1 MKKFICLLLVIT
13 ISFLL
18 IACHSK
24 SSKDTQLFYYL
35 RKEIDFESESPVIG
49 SELHRSGTDL
59 NAILQL
65 YLNGPESAELS
76 SPIPVGTT
84 LISTEIQDDTLSIC
98 LSDSFAQ
105 ITGLDL
111 SLACIALSKT
121 AMEIADV
128 QLVRICTENEQ
139 LNGDKWFA
147 VSEDLVHLTEFDH
160 PDNDNN

>member
-1 MKKFICLLLVIT
+1 MKKLICLILVIT

-49 SELHRSGTDL
+49 SEMRRSGTDL

-111 SLACIALSKT
+111 TLACVALSKT
-121 AMEIADV
+121 AMEITDV
-128 QLVRICTENEQ
+128 QIVRICTENEQ
-139 LNGDKWFA
+139 LNGEKWFA
-147 VSEDLVHLTEFDH
+147 VSDDLVHLTDSES
-160 PDNDNN
+160 PDDDN

>member
-18 IACHSK
+18 ISCHSK
-24 SSKDTQLFYYL
+24 SSKDSQLFYYL
-35 RKEIDFESESPVIG
+35 CREINFESESPVIG
-49 SELHRSGTDL
+49 SELRRSGTDL

-65 YLNGPESAELS
+65 YLKGPESAELS

-111 SLACIALSKT
+111 TLACVTLSKT
-121 AMEIADV
+121 AMEITDV
-128 QLVRICTENEQ
+128 QIVRICTENEQ

>member
-35 RKEIDFESESPVIG
+35 RKEIDFESETPVIG
-49 SELHRSGTDL
+49 SELRRSGTDL

-65 YLNGPESAELS
+65 YLKGPESAELS
-76 SPIPVGTT
+76 SPIPADTT

-111 SLACIALSKT
+111 TLACVALSKT
-121 AMEIADV
+121 AMEITDV
-128 QLVRICTENEQ
+128 QIVRICTENEQ
-139 LNGDKWFA
+139 LNGEKWFA
-147 VSEDLVHLTEFDH
+147 VSDDLVHLTDSES
-160 PDNDNN
+160 PDDDN